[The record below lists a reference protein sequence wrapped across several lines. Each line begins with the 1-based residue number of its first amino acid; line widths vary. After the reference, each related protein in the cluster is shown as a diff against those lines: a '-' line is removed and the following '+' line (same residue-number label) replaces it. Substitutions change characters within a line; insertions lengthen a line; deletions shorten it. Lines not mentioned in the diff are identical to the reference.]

1 MSVKNIG
8 VIGAGMMGSEIAL
21 VFAMAG
27 KNVVI
32 MEPEQVRLDKG
43 MAGIRKILESGVAR
57 KFWAEEDMATALSNI
72 FSATDVSGFG
82 DRDLVIEAV
91 FEDEEVKAA
100 VYKDLDAVCKD
111 GAIIASN
118 TSSISIT
125 VLASYLSEKRQSRFL
140 GLHFFSP
147 VSRMKLVEVIR
158 GMDTDDD
165 VISACRDVCIEA
177 GKTPIDVKDVTGFA
191 VNRILFAMWNEV
203 LRLAEEGACTPE
215 DIDIGC
221 KLGLGHPVGPF
232 ELMDNISNTLTLQV
246 AEILHGA
253 YGERF
258 NPRPILRQVVK
269 AGRGG
274 RRAGR
279 GWYRYDEKGKRVA

>member
-1 MSVKNIG
+1 MSLKNIG

-27 KNVVI
+27 KNVII
-32 MEPEQVRLDKG
+32 MEPEQARLDKG
-43 MAGIRKILESGVAR
+43 MAAIRKILGSGVAR
-57 KFWAEEDMATALSNI
+57 KFWAEEDMAMALSNI
-72 FSATDVSGFG
+72 FTATDVSGFG

-100 VYKDLDAVCKD
+100 VYKELDAVCKED
-111 GAIIASN
+111 AIIASN

-165 VISACRDVCIEA
+165 VISAARDVCIAA

-232 ELMDNISNTLTLQV
+232 ELMDNISNTLALQV

-269 AGRGG
+269 AGRSG

>member
-1 MSVKNIG
+1 MSLKNIG

-27 KNVVI
+27 KNVII
-32 MEPEQVRLDKG
+32 MEPEQARLDKG
-43 MAGIRKILESGVAR
+43 MAAIRKILESGIAR
-57 KFWAEEDMATALSNI
+57 KFWAEEDMAMALSNI
-72 FSATDVSGFG
+72 FTATDVSGFG

-100 VYKDLDAVCKD
+100 VYKELDAVCKED
-111 GAIIASN
+111 AIIASN

-165 VISACRDVCIEA
+165 VISAARDVCIAA

-232 ELMDNISNTLTLQV
+232 ELMDNISNTLALQV

-269 AGRGG
+269 AGRSG

>member
-32 MEPEQVRLDKG
+32 MEPEQARLDKG
-43 MAGIRKILESGVAR
+43 MASIRKILESGVAR

-100 VYKDLDAVCKD
+100 VYRELDAVCKD

-140 GLHFFSP
+140 AC
-147 VSRMKLVEVIR
+147 
-158 GMDTDDD
+158 
-165 VISACRDVCIEA
+165 IS
-177 GKTPIDVKDVTGFA
+177 
-191 VNRILFAMWNEV
+191 
-203 LRLAEEGACTPE
+203 
-215 DIDIGC
+215 
-221 KLGLGHPVGPF
+221 
-232 ELMDNISNTLTLQV
+232 SLQS
-246 AEILHGA
+246 AA
-253 YGERF
+253 
-258 NPRPILRQVVK
+258 
-269 AGRGG
+269 
-274 RRAGR
+274 
-279 GWYRYDEKGKRVA
+279 